1 MNKRVDKLQ
10 SIRESKN
17 IDCILVFKPEN
28 RLYFSNFSGSTG
40 YVILTKNK
48 NIFATDFRYIEQ
60 AKEECKDF
68 EIVELNKDYTIY
80 NLLNKLDISTLGV
93 EDDYVT
99 MQFINSLQ
107 NDLVKFELLGVSEI
121 IGNLRKIKYNEE
133 IELISKAAQITD
145 DAFSHILNIIK
156 PGMTEREV
164 ALELEYFMKKNG
176 ASGPSF
182 NIIVASGKRS
192 SLPHG
197 VASDKVIEIGDLV
210 TIDMGCI
217 YKGYCSDMTRTL
229 VIGKANSKQKEI
241 YNTVLNAQ
249 NEALN
254 SIKPGMLCFELDKI
268 ARDIIADNGYGR
280 YFGHGLGHGVGLE
293 VHENPRLSPLDI
305 SKVLLEEGMI
315 ITDEPGIYIPDFG
328 GVRIEDLVLVT
339 KEGFEVLSKSTKEL
353 IELNY

>member
-107 NDLVKFELLGVSEI
+107 SDLVKFELLGVSEI

-254 SIKPGMLCFELDKI
+254 SIKPGMLCFDLDKI
-268 ARDIIADNGYGR
+268 ARDIIADNGYGK

-305 SKVLLEEGMI
+305 SKVPLEEGMI